1 MHEPASRLLVE
12 KLPKVVFRMI
22 NNPFHQEEAI
32 AQQKET
38 NRRLLLG
45 IVCAVAVTALLVAG
59 FVYVRRAYVQRRLAE
74 NQPQSVANTI
84 PKGPPLAHVVVDEP
98 TLEKGFTVIGGMV
111 QNTSDRDLSDIFVVI
126 EMKRRKDGGTEEI
139 ALPVSP
145 AVLAPQSQGVYSL
158 KADAQD
164 YASIRLAGVKAAP
177 QSTAIVYSSSQ
188 GKKRPPERFEPKVVV
203 IKRSGKPGEFINTPD
218 NPGRIR

>member
-1 MHEPASRLLVE
+1 
-12 KLPKVVFRMI
+12 MI

-45 IVCAVAVTALLVAG
+45 IVCAVAVTALLVTG
-59 FVYVRRAYVQRRLAE
+59 FVFVRRAYVRRMLAE
-74 NQPQSVANTI
+74 NQPPPVAETA
-84 PKGPPLAHVVVDEP
+84 PKGPPVAHVVVDEP
-98 TLEKGFTVIGGMV
+98 TLDKGFTVIGGMV
-111 QNTSDRDLSDIFVVI
+111 KNTSDRDLSDVFVVI
-126 EMKRRKDGGTEEI
+126 EMKRRKDGGTEEV

-145 AVLAPQSQGVYSL
+145 PVLEPQSEGVYSL
-158 KADAQD
+158 KAVAQD
-164 YASIRLAGVKAAP
+164 YASIRLAGLKAAP

-203 IKRSGKPGEFINTPD
+203 VKRSGKPGEFINTPD

>member
-1 MHEPASRLLVE
+1 
-12 KLPKVVFRMI
+12 MI

-32 AQQKET
+32 AQQHDS

-59 FVYVRRAYVQRRLAE
+59 FVYVRRAYVQRILAE
-74 NQPQSVANTI
+74 NKPLPVADSG

-98 TLEKGFTVIGGMV
+98 TLEKGFTVIGGV
-111 QNTSDRDLSDIFVVI
+111 VKNTSDRDLSDVFVII
-126 EMKRRKDGGTEEI
+126 EMRRRKDGGTEEV
-139 ALPVSP
+139 ALPVTPPVLSP
-145 AVLAPQSQGVYSL
+145 QAEGGYSL

-164 YASIRLAGVKAAP
+164 FASIRLTGLKASP
-177 QSTAIVYSSSQ
+177 RSTPIVYTSSQ

-203 IKRSGKPGEFINTPD
+203 VKRSGKPGEFINTPD

>member
-1 MHEPASRLLVE
+1 
-12 KLPKVVFRMI
+12 MI
-22 NNPFHQEEAI
+22 NNPFHQEEVI

-38 NRRLLLG
+38 NRRLFLG

-59 FVYVRRAYVQRRLAE
+59 FVYVRRAYVQRMLAE
-74 NQPQSVANTI
+74 NKPPPVADTT
-84 PKGPPLAHVVVDEP
+84 PKGPPVAHVVVDEP

-111 QNTSDRDLSDIFVVI
+111 KNTSDRDLSDVFVII
-126 EMKRRKDGGTEEI
+126 EMRRRKDSGVEEV

-145 AVLAPQSQGVYSL
+145 PVLEPQSEGVYSL

-164 YASIRLAGVKAAP
+164 YASIRLAGLKAAP

-203 IKRSGKPGEFINTPD
+203 VKRSGKPGEFINTPD

>member
-1 MHEPASRLLVE
+1 
-12 KLPKVVFRMI
+12 MI
-22 NNPFHQEEAI
+22 NNPFHQEEAL

-45 IVCAVAVTALLVAG
+45 IVCAVAVTALLVTG
-59 FVYVRRAYVQRRLAE
+59 FVFVRRAYVLRMLAE
-74 NQPQSVANTI
+74 NQPPPVTTTT

-111 QNTSDRDLSDIFVVI
+111 QNTSDRDLSDVFVVI
-126 EMKRRKDGGTEEI
+126 EMKRRKDGGTEEV

-145 AVLAPQSQGVYSL
+145 AVLAPQSQGVYAL
-158 KADAQD
+158 RADAQD

-177 QSTAIVYSSSQ
+177 KSTAIVYSSSQ
-188 GKKRPPERFEPKVVV
+188 GKKRPPERFEPKIVVV
-203 IKRSGKPGEFINTPD
+203 KRSGKPGEFINTPD

>member
-1 MHEPASRLLVE
+1 
-12 KLPKVVFRMI
+12 MI

-32 AQQKET
+32 AQQKDT

-45 IVCAVAVTALLVAG
+45 IVCAVAVTALLVTG
-59 FVYVRRAYVQRRLAE
+59 FVFVRRAYVRRMLAE
-74 NQPQSVANTI
+74 NQPPPVAQTT
-84 PKGPPLAHVVVDEP
+84 PKGPALAHVVVDEP

-111 QNTSDRDLSDIFVVI
+111 KNTSDRDLSDVFVVI
-126 EMKRRKDGGTEEI
+126 EMKRRKDGGTEEV

-145 AVLAPQSQGVYSL
+145 PVLELQSEGVYSL
-158 KADAQD
+158 KAVAQD

-177 QSTAIVYSSSQ
+177 QSTSIVYSSSQ

-203 IKRSGKPGEFINTPD
+203 VKRSGKPGEFINTPD

>member
-1 MHEPASRLLVE
+1 
-12 KLPKVVFRMI
+12 MI

-59 FVYVRRAYVQRRLAE
+59 FVYVRRAYVQRILAE
-74 NQPQSVANTI
+74 NKPPSVVDSG

-111 QNTSDRDLSDIFVVI
+111 KNTSDRDLSDVFIII
-126 EMKRRKDGGTEEI
+126 EMRRRKDSGLEEV

-145 AVLAPQSQGVYSL
+145 PVLAPQSEGVYSL
-158 KADAQD
+158 KAAAQD

-203 IKRSGKPGEFINTPD
+203 VKRSGKPGEFINTPD